1 MKLLLLILILI
12 VFLIFNKK
20 QNKMIYLK
28 SNIDKQE
35 YLVRDLPDAQKAA
48 NMLEKIKQNTMK
60 LVEYL
65 NKNDNKNDKD
75 DDKNEFSKHIDQ
87 LTTRIKTTIFSE
99 NSGDNDYTSYSVSKG
114 EELVFCLRSK
124 HKDKMHELNLLM
136 YVVLHEIS
144 HIACPVYGHG
154 PLFKKIF
161 AYFTRKAIEIDIYTQ
176 IPFESEP
183 KEYCGIM
190 ITDSII

>member
-1 MKLLLLILILI
+1 MKLFLLILVLV

-48 NMLEKIKQNTMK
+48 NMLAKIKQNTMK

-65 NKNDNKNDKD
+65 NKTKN
-75 DDKNEFSKHIDQ
+75 DDKNNVDEFSKYIDQ

-161 AYFTRKAIEIDIYTQ
+161 AYFTKEAIEIGIYTQ